1 MDTSMQSL
9 PDNEALTTQ
18 NAMCLAEYSE
28 DIHKH
33 LRKSEVRTRS
43 SNTATSL
50 NVFYASDLRAS
61 VK

>member
-33 LRKSEVRTRS
+33 LRKSEVRVQTIR
-43 SNTATSL
+43 L
-50 NVFYASDLRAS
+50 LV
-61 VK
+61 